1 MNAHSKG
8 LLMLP
13 SIIRISTVARLFTLT
28 LIASMSLVMSS
39 AQAAPCF
46 GNAQS
51 AYEYL
56 LVQEKIET
64 QVRDNKRVNINRA
77 SEAELVSLHGIG
89 SSKAQA
95 IILYREMF
103 GAFNSVDELAKVKGI
118 GAKTIEK
125 NRSRLQV
132 SD

>member
-1 MNAHSKG
+1 MNADKVFIYKPN
-8 LLMLP
+8 LTWLTKIALYL
-13 SIIRISTVARLFTLT
+13 TVAFAA
-28 LIASMSLVMSS
+28 LINS

-46 GNAQS
+46 SNAQS
-51 AYEYL
+51 AYNYL
-56 LVQEKIET
+56 LAQENLET
-64 QVRDNKRVNINRA
+64 QALTQRGVNINRA
-77 SEAELVSLHGIG
+77 SESELTSLKGIG

-103 GAFNSVDELAKVKGI
+103 GDFKNVNELAQVKGI

-132 SD
+132 QN